1 MPLTELH
8 VPCDLGGHGD
18 LGGHVPRDLG
28 GHVPK
33 VEVVG
38 DHRIVSNQRVRLKLR
53 ACESFQEKI
62 FSDQT
67 GEIFSK
73 HLWNNSQY
81 IWRNMNLGCGGSGCG
96 VQVQRLS
103 CWGQQV
109 GTHLKSNIFQNTQD
123 NWWWRPSWASTR
135 SSCILPRW
143 AWPAAICWSG
153 GHQHLRSSSGDFQ
166 GGFMWFSRGD
176 YQIQCILC

>member
-67 GEIFSK
+67 RFLATKLEKYFQNIYEITPNIFGEI
-73 HLWNNSQY
+73 
-81 IWRNMNLGCGGSGCG
+81 
-96 VQVQRLS
+96 
-103 CWGQQV
+103 
-109 GTHLKSNIFQNTQD
+109 
-123 NWWWRPSWASTR
+123 
-135 SSCILPRW
+135 
-143 AWPAAICWSG
+143 
-153 GHQHLRSSSGDFQ
+153 
-166 GGFMWFSRGD
+166 
-176 YQIQCILC
+176 

>member
-38 DHRIVSNQRVRLKLR
+38 DHRIVSNQRVRL
-53 ACESFQEKI
+53 
-62 FSDQT
+62 
-67 GEIFSK
+67 
-73 HLWNNSQY
+73 
-81 IWRNMNLGCGGSGCG
+81 GCGGSGCG

-103 CWGQQV
+103 C
-109 GTHLKSNIFQNTQD
+109 
-123 NWWWRPSWASTR
+123 
-135 SSCILPRW
+135 
-143 AWPAAICWSG
+143 
-153 GHQHLRSSSGDFQ
+153 
-166 GGFMWFSRGD
+166 
-176 YQIQCILC
+176 